1 MGVYDFDLESYIG
14 LARRLGTD
22 TKRVEVKAAAQGL
35 PKSMAETLSAFSNTS
50 GGVVVLGLAERAGF
64 QAVPGFKARA
74 VADALAQMC
83 GEKMEPPVRAS
94 VEIVEFEG
102 SPVVVATVPE
112 LPPELKPCFVKSRA
126 MHDGSYARVGDG
138 DRRLSPYEVDR
149 LLEGRRPPHY
159 DREVVEGAAMG
170 DFDEEL
176 LEGFMRRQ
184 RADSPRAFK
193 GMSDEELLEA
203 LCVTAR
209 DGEGIVR
216 PTLAGLMA
224 LGRFPQRYFP
234 RACLSFTVIPGTS
247 KADVSAEGLRFL
259 DSREIVGP
267 IPVMISELM
276 VALRRNVRVSSKVE
290 GAFRID
296 RPEYPE
302 TAVREAV
309 ANALMHRDYSPDGC
323 TSQVQVTMYDDRIEI
338 LSPGGLC
345 RAMTVDRLGELGV
358 SFPRNQ
364 ALANILR
371 VTPYAEGFA
380 EVGSVVEN
388 KGTGY
393 FQIRAS
399 LREANMPEPV
409 AIDHITAFEVALY
422 KAGAGAEA
430 GWFGFGLGERAG
442 GGGRGGV
449 RLPEGAAG
457 GKIVRSVT
465 EWSDE
470 TGRFH
475 TIHVLAP
482 GTVECDIVDFLEE
495 ASAPVSSRILM
506 DALGKSKATISRA
519 LNRLMDKS
527 LVERLG
533 PSIGWFSRRASKVRG
548 ALRRGGG
555 RRRAQGGRRRRS
567 GCGSARLPVRRSG

>member
-1 MGVYDFDLESYIG
+1 
-14 LARRLGTD
+14 
-22 TKRVEVKAAAQGL
+22 
-35 PKSMAETLSAFSNTS
+35 
-50 GGVVVLGLAERAGF
+50 
-64 QAVPGFKARA
+64 
-74 VADALAQMC
+74 
-83 GEKMEPPVRAS
+83 
-94 VEIVEFEG
+94 
-102 SPVVVATVPE
+102 
-112 LPPELKPCFVKSRA
+112 
-126 MHDGSYARVGDG
+126 
-138 DRRLSPYEVDR
+138 
-149 LLEGRRPPHY
+149 
-159 DREVVEGAAMG
+159 
-170 DFDEEL
+170 
-176 LEGFMRRQ
+176 
-184 RADSPRAFK
+184 
-193 GMSDEELLEA
+193 
-203 LCVTAR
+203 
-209 DGEGIVR
+209 
-216 PTLAGLMA
+216 MA

-247 KADVSAEGLRFL
+247 KADVSVEGLRFL

-323 TSQVQVTMYDDRIEI
+323 ASQVQVTMYDDRIEI

-371 VTPYAEGFA
+371 ATPYAEGFA

-430 GWFGFGLGERAG
+430 GRFGFGLGERAG

-495 ASAPVSSRILM
+495 APAPVSSRILM

-519 LNRLMDKS
+519 QSADGQVSCGTAGAVARPGRRLSVGSVGALQRREERFVEAVVVVKFGVEGAGD
-527 LVERLG
+527 LVVVAHGHRCVVQGDEGLDVRTEG
-533 PSIGWFSRRASKVRG
+533 FDARG
-548 ALRRGGG
+548 ANKGERNSFIFPATLGVEAAELAAVGVAAHGDGQGAEMVGEQDEAGAGAEGGEALGDALAQRFEHSQVMQQLRLYGGLAAG
-555 RRRAQGGRRRRS
+555 EHQAVEGTGEVGGL
-567 GCGSARLPVRRSG
+567 A

>member
-1 MGVYDFDLESYIG
+1 M
-14 LARRLGTD
+14 
-22 TKRVEVKAAAQGL
+22 
-35 PKSMAETLSAFSNTS
+35 
-50 GGVVVLGLAERAGF
+50 
-64 QAVPGFKARA
+64 
-74 VADALAQMC
+74 
-83 GEKMEPPVRAS
+83 
-94 VEIVEFEG
+94 
-102 SPVVVATVPE
+102 
-112 LPPELKPCFVKSRA
+112 
-126 MHDGSYARVGDG
+126 
-138 DRRLSPYEVDR
+138 
-149 LLEGRRPPHY
+149 
-159 DREVVEGAAMG
+159 
-170 DFDEEL
+170 
-176 LEGFMRRQ
+176 
-184 RADSPRAFK
+184 
-193 GMSDEELLEA
+193 
-203 LCVTAR
+203 
-209 DGEGIVR
+209 
-216 PTLAGLMA
+216 
-224 LGRFPQRYFP
+224 
-234 RACLSFTVIPGTS
+234 
-247 KADVSAEGLRFL
+247 
-259 DSREIVGP
+259 
-267 IPVMISELM
+267 
-276 VALRRNVRVSSKVE
+276 
-290 GAFRID
+290 
-296 RPEYPE
+296 
-302 TAVREAV
+302 REAV

-323 TSQVQVTMYDDRIEI
+323 ASQVQVTMYDDRIEI

-371 VTPYAEGFA
+371 ATPYAEGFA

-430 GWFGFGLGERAG
+430 GRFGFGLGERAG

-533 PSIGWFSRRASKVRG
+533 PSRG
-548 ALRRGGG
+548 PGAVY
-555 RRRAQGGRRRRS
+555 
-567 GCGSARLPVRRSG
+567 RLVQ

>member
-1 MGVYDFDLESYIG
+1 
-14 LARRLGTD
+14 
-22 TKRVEVKAAAQGL
+22 
-35 PKSMAETLSAFSNTS
+35 
-50 GGVVVLGLAERAGF
+50 
-64 QAVPGFKARA
+64 
-74 VADALAQMC
+74 
-83 GEKMEPPVRAS
+83 
-94 VEIVEFEG
+94 
-102 SPVVVATVPE
+102 
-112 LPPELKPCFVKSRA
+112 
-126 MHDGSYARVGDG
+126 
-138 DRRLSPYEVDR
+138 
-149 LLEGRRPPHY
+149 
-159 DREVVEGAAMG
+159 MG

-533 PSIGWFSRRASKVRG
+533 PSRGPGAVYRLVRRRASKVRG

>member
-1 MGVYDFDLESYIG
+1 MGVYDFDLEDYIG

-22 TKRVEVKAAAQGL
+22 TERVEVKAAAQGL
-35 PKSMAETLSAFSNTS
+35 PKSMVETLSAFSNTS

-74 VADALAQMC
+74 VADGLAQMC

-94 VEIVEFEG
+94 VEVVEFEG

-126 MHDGSYARVGDG
+126 MHDGSYVRVGDG

-149 LLEGRRPPHY
+149 LLEGRRPARY
-159 DREVVEGAAMG
+159 DREVVEEAVMG

-176 LEGFMRRQ
+176 LEGFIRRQ

-209 DGEGIVR
+209 DGDGVAR

-276 VALRRNVRVSSKVE
+276 VALRRNVRVSSKME

-323 TSQVQVTMYDDRIEI
+323 ASQVQVTMYDDRIEI

-364 ALANILR
+364 VLANILR
-371 VTPYAEGFA
+371 ATSYAEGFV

-399 LREANMPEPV
+399 LREAHMPDPV
-409 AIDHITAFEVALY
+409 AADHITAFEVILY
-422 KAGAGAEA
+422 KANVDSEA
-430 GWFGFGLGERAG
+430 GRYGFGRRAD
-442 GGGRGGV
+442 GGRRSGV
-449 RLPEGAAG
+449 RAAGNATG

-470 TGRFH
+470 TGCFH

-495 ASAPVSSRILM
+495 SPDPVSSRVLIE
-506 DALGKSKATISRA
+506 ALGKSKATISRA

-533 PSIGWFSRRASKVRG
+533 PSRG
-548 ALRRGGG
+548 PGAVY
-555 RRRAQGGRRRRS
+555 
-567 GCGSARLPVRRSG
+567 RLVQ

>member
-1 MGVYDFDLESYIG
+1 MSVYDFDLESYVG

-22 TKRVEVKAAAQGL
+22 TERVEVKAAARGL

-102 SPVVVATVPE
+102 APVVVATVPE
-112 LPPELKPCFVKSRA
+112 LPPELKPCFVKSRT
-126 MHDGSYARVGDG
+126 MHEGSYVRVGDG

-149 LLEGRRPPHY
+149 LLEARRPPRY
-159 DREVVEGAAMG
+159 DREVVEGAVVS

-176 LEGFMRRQ
+176 LGGFMRRQ

-209 DGEGIVR
+209 DGEGAVR

-224 LGRFPQRYFP
+224 LGRFPQRHFP

-247 KADVSAEGLRFL
+247 KADVGAEGLRFL

-276 VALRRNVRVSSKVE
+276 VALRRNVRVSSKME

-309 ANALMHRDYSPDGC
+309 ANALMHRDYSPEGC
-323 TSQVQVTMYDDRIEI
+323 ASQVQVTMYDDRVEI

-371 VTPYAEGFA
+371 TTPYAEGFA

-399 LREANMPEPV
+399 LREAHMPDPV

-422 KAGAGAEA
+422 RTGANSETGRY
-430 GWFGFGLGERAG
+430 GFSERAWSS
-442 GGGRGGV
+442 GRSGA
-449 RLPEGAAG
+449 RSIENAAG

-470 TGRFH
+470 TGHFH

-482 GTVECDIVDFLEE
+482 GTVECDIVDFMEE
-495 ASAPVSSRILM
+495 SPNPVSSRALI
-506 DALGKSKATISRA
+506 DALGKSKATITRA
-519 LNRLMDKS
+519 LNRLMEKS

-533 PSIGWFSRRASKVRG
+533 PSRG
-548 ALRRGGG
+548 PGAVY
-555 RRRAQGGRRRRS
+555 
-567 GCGSARLPVRRSG
+567 RLVQ

>member
-1 MGVYDFDLESYIG
+1 M
-14 LARRLGTD
+14 
-22 TKRVEVKAAAQGL
+22 
-35 PKSMAETLSAFSNTS
+35 
-50 GGVVVLGLAERAGF
+50 
-64 QAVPGFKARA
+64 
-74 VADALAQMC
+74 
-83 GEKMEPPVRAS
+83 
-94 VEIVEFEG
+94 
-102 SPVVVATVPE
+102 
-112 LPPELKPCFVKSRA
+112 
-126 MHDGSYARVGDG
+126 
-138 DRRLSPYEVDR
+138 
-149 LLEGRRPPHY
+149 
-159 DREVVEGAAMG
+159 
-170 DFDEEL
+170 
-176 LEGFMRRQ
+176 
-184 RADSPRAFK
+184 
-193 GMSDEELLEA
+193 
-203 LCVTAR
+203 
-209 DGEGIVR
+209 
-216 PTLAGLMA
+216 
-224 LGRFPQRYFP
+224 
-234 RACLSFTVIPGTS
+234 
-247 KADVSAEGLRFL
+247 
-259 DSREIVGP
+259 
-267 IPVMISELM
+267 
-276 VALRRNVRVSSKVE
+276 RVSSKVE

-371 VTPYAEGFA
+371 ATYYAEGFA

-430 GWFGFGLGERAG
+430 GRFGFGLGERAG

-495 ASAPVSSRILM
+495 APAPVSSRILM

-533 PSIGWFSRRASKVRG
+533 PSRGPGARLSVGSVGALQRREERFVEAVVVVEFGVEGGGDLVVVAHGHRCVVQGDEGLDARTEGFDARG
-548 ALRRGGG
+548 ANKGERNCFIFPATLGVEAARVGG
-555 RRRAQGGRRRRS
+555 RRR
-567 GCGSARLPVRRSG
+567 CGAR

>member
-1 MGVYDFDLESYIG
+1 
-14 LARRLGTD
+14 
-22 TKRVEVKAAAQGL
+22 
-35 PKSMAETLSAFSNTS
+35 
-50 GGVVVLGLAERAGF
+50 
-64 QAVPGFKARA
+64 
-74 VADALAQMC
+74 
-83 GEKMEPPVRAS
+83 MEPPVRAS

-126 MHDGSYARVGDG
+126 MHDGSYVRVGDG

-149 LLEGRRPPHY
+149 LLEARRPPRY
-159 DREVVEGAAMG
+159 DREVVEGAVMG

-176 LEGFMRRQ
+176 LEGFIRRQ

-193 GMSDEELLEA
+193 GMSDGELLEA
-203 LCVTAR
+203 LCVMGR
-209 DGEGIVR
+209 DSEGVAR

-234 RACLSFTVIPGTS
+234 RACLSFTVIPGAS

-259 DSREIVGP
+259 DSREIVGS

-296 RPEYPE
+296 RSEYPE

-323 TSQVQVTMYDDRIEI
+323 ASQVQVTMYDDRIEI

-371 VTPYAEGFA
+371 ATPYAEGFA

-399 LREANMPEPV
+399 MREARMPEPV

-422 KAGAGAEA
+422 KAGAGSEA
-430 GWFGFGLGERAG
+430 GRYGFGERAG
-442 GGGRGGV
+442 SDGRGGV
-449 RLPEGAAG
+449 RQPEGVAG

-465 EWSDE
+465 EWSNE

-495 ASAPVSSRILM
+495 SSDPVSTRALM

-533 PSIGWFSRRASKVRG
+533 PSRG
-548 ALRRGGG
+548 PGAVY
-555 RRRAQGGRRRRS
+555 
-567 GCGSARLPVRRSG
+567 RLVQ